1 MWRQMNNIPYEYFH
15 WGPFLTRMKIT
26 DNEIQKVLEMGRQTK
41 DDFRTNLAGI
51 IKEEYKFSDNNANL
65 FMDTFSP
72 YFKVYMEKLIDYN
85 RQPLL
90 RNVTSLK
97 IGKVWI
103 NKMKAN
109 EYNPQHIHSGD
120 LSFVMYLSIPDDL
133 KKEREEYKGT
143 SAGPG
148 TITFMYGEPNPT
160 DKYSYFATQQNFLPE
175 NGDFFIFPANLTH
188 QVIPF
193 SSDTTRISVAGN
205 VYFQQ

>member
-1 MWRQMNNIPYEYFH
+1 MNNIPYEYFH

-90 RNVTSLK
+90 RNVTALK
-97 IGKVWI
+97 IGSVWI

-148 TITFMYGEPNPT
+148 TITFTYGEPNPT
-160 DKYSYFATQQNFLPE
+160 DKYNYFATQQNFLPE
-175 NGDFFIFPANLTH
+175 EGDFFIFPANLTH